1 MTHRERMLAAFRGEP
16 VDRAPWV
23 PRLDLW
29 HNAHAYRGTLPGEWD
44 GASLADVCDG
54 LGIGLHAIVPNFLDT
69 EDPDEVYDRLLGIE
83 HVANQPFRLRFRR
96 TRRLV
101 ERDGD
106 NTRVTYRTPVGSVSG
121 VLRYDERM
129 RSDGITIMAVT
140 ERVVKTLEDYDIV
153 AALFEDIEVVPD
165 ESRFLAFRDEVGERG
180 LAVGFANVAASPVHQ
195 LLKELV
201 PYDRFYFNLHDHPQV
216 IERAARRLEG
226 YFEALLEACLGSSAE
241 ALLFGANYDVMITPP
256 SIVEEHILP
265 TLTHWADAF
274 HAHGK
279 LLATHTDG
287 ENDGLCEL
295 FVQSGTDIADSV
307 CPAPMTRMTLQDYR
321 EAFGSEVAIWG
332 GICSTSVLESS
343 FTDEQFEQH
352 IDEALAAVGD
362 GRGLVF
368 SIADT
373 APPEASLDRIRYI
386 GERLADHRLPQ
397 QES

>member
-16 VDRAPWV
+16 VDRLPWV

-44 GASLADVCDG
+44 GASLVDICDD

-69 EDPDEVYDRLLGIE
+69 EEPDEVYDRLLGVE

-96 TRRLV
+96 TERLV
-101 ERDGD
+101 EHDGD

-129 RSDGITIMAVT
+129 RRDGITIMAVT
-140 ERVVKTLEDYDIV
+140 ERVVKTLEDYEIV
-153 AALFEDIEVVPD
+153 AAIFEDIEV
-165 ESRFLAFRDEVGERG
+165 EAGEARFPAFRDEVGDRG
-180 LAVGFANVAASPVHQ
+180 LAVGFASVAASPVHQ
-195 LLKELV
+195 LMKELV
-201 PYDRFYFNLHDHPQV
+201 PYDRFYYDLHDHPQV
-216 IERAARRLEG
+216 IERAARRLES

-256 SIVEEHILP
+256 SIMEEHILP

-274 HAHGK
+274 HARGK

-287 ENDGLCEL
+287 ENDGLCRM
-295 FVQSGTDIADSV
+295 FVESGADIADSV
-307 CPAPMTRMTLQDYR
+307 CPAPMTRLSLRDYR
-321 EAFGSEVAIWG
+321 EAFGSKVAIWG

-343 FTDEQFEQH
+343 FTDEQFERH
-352 IDEALAAVGD
+352 IDDALAAVGD

-373 APPEASLDRIRYI
+373 TPPEASVDRIRYI